1 MRKLNIEFHDSDQLR
16 DTNKPKLIQ
25 LNFTRCSDIQF
36 NMSVEYF
43 NDLIAALQTI
53 PGIISVTTKETNE
66 TI

>member
-1 MRKLNIEFHDSDQLR
+1 MRKLNIEYCDSDQRR
-16 DTNKPKLIQ
+16 DTNKPKLIS
-25 LNFTRCSDIQF
+25 LNFTRCGDIQF

-43 NDLIAALQTI
+43 NDLIKTLQTI